1 MGCSKKVDSMSL
13 IDVLFI
19 IVKVLYHL
27 LIALYGDVPNG
38 VRDIGIEKLSEVL
51 EELKAMGGREN
62 G

>member
-1 MGCSKKVDSMSL
+1 MGCSKKIGSMSL

-19 IVKVLYHL
+19 IVKVLYRL

-38 VRDIGIEKLSEVL
+38 VRNDGIAELNKVI